1 MVLGLLRVVLGELH
15 FVFALAE
22 RRTPIISRSARRH
35 TKRRQRKRE
44 PALLHSSSVWVLHH
58 PSPFFPSPPLS
69 PPQVLPP
76 SVMSLNHISAQI
88 TSGFSIFIILTYDHD
103 TNILKP
109 ILLRF
114 LLKFEKKYLLE
125 IKIRWKCVFIL
136 RLIKWMCKGTINLL
150 FFKYSV
156 ISGWY
161 TIIILLNISLLMFVT
176 K

>member
-1 MVLGLLRVVLGELH
+1 MLLQRDVHRLSVG
-15 FVFALAE
+15 VQGDI
-22 RRTPIISRSARRH
+22 RRGDGGRGSQLCFTPLQCECYTI
-35 TKRRQRKRE
+35 
-44 PALLHSSSVWVLHH
+44 LLPSS
-58 PSPFFPSPPLS
+58 PPPLS

-176 K
+176 NLK

>member
-1 MVLGLLRVVLGELH
+1 MVLWLLRVVLGMLH

-58 PSPFFPSPPLS
+58 PPPFFPSPVS
-69 PPQVLPP
+69 PPQILPP
-76 SVMSLNHISAQI
+76 SLISLNHISAQI
-88 TSGFSIFIILTYDHD
+88 TCGSIFIILTYDPD
-103 TNILKP
+103 TNILKL

-125 IKIRWKCVFIL
+125 IKIRWKFVWIFF
-136 RLIKWMCKGTINLL
+136 L
-150 FFKYSV
+150 FW
-156 ISGWY
+156 G
-161 TIIILLNISLLMFVT
+161 
-176 K
+176 